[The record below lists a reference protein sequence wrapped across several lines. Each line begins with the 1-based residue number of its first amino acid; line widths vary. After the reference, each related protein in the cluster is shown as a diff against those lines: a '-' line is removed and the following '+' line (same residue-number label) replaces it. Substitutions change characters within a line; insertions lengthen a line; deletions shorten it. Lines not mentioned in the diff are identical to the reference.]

1 MAGYADE
8 LSVKLTAQDE
18 MSARLKGVRKELKD
32 TERAMAAARKELDNT
47 GSPQAAAELRKL
59 ETQYDRLTDSQRD
72 LAKSSSQVKRDLDQ
86 IRAKAGQSATVAS
99 RLGSAWTKTASI
111 FQNKVVAGISA
122 VGIALAGRQ
131 AIRQF
136 AEAEKMQASLQ
147 FAYSKFPAIA
157 DVSIDR
163 MQALNTAIMNRT
175 GADDDALAAAEANLA
190 MYKLTGTQISALIP
204 LVNDYA
210 VRTGS
215 DVVDSASTVGKALMG
230 NARAL
235 KTLGIDFKA
244 TGDRS
249 LDLARLMDALREKVG
264 GAGDAFGKTG
274 GGQLAIA
281 EQNFGNLQETLGGTL
296 VPALQAV
303 VTVAKPVSET
313 FAAMPEPVR
322 ATSVGVVA
330 LGTAALIATPR
341 IVAMNTALS
350 AQGGILGVGKKAK
363 GAALGVAA
371 VATAVTALNAAM
383 KKDESGNIFTTE
395 SAYAADEYGRALR
408 DIIQPGWGQS
418 VANVLAGITDAA
430 VPHNTALDDATNVM
444 GGLDQK
450 LVDLVTSGKGD
461 EARRMFDDLASG
473 ASKWG
478 ATVDE
483 VKDMLPGYA
492 AALGSTADAA
502 GDLANEQ
509 GRAAGSANRL
519 NRALTRL
526 DKTIARREAVRAY
539 KKALADFVAKPSAE
553 AGDALSSAMSGA
565 AKSFRDPE
573 RRAKFV
579 KTSVEDIRDAVNDS
593 ALSSGIKT
601 QIKSPLQESYQEAL
615 KLLGTLEAIARVQ
628 ASSIGNKLK
637 DPRLLR
643 ANGGPVFGPGTG
655 TSDSIP
661 AMLSNG
667 EYVIRSAAASRIG
680 VDTLNRLNHAD
691 RIPVLPSIVNAPSIT
706 LPAAQIGRDA
716 PLVGHMEVHAMGQ
729 VDVELALLRTHRQAE
744 RDRRTRTAGTR

>member
-8 LSVKLTAQDE
+8 LSVKLSAQDE

-32 TERAMAAARKELDNT
+32 TEKAMAAARRELDNT
-47 GSPQAAAELRKL
+47 GAPEAAAELRRL
-59 ETQYDRLTDSQRD
+59 ETQYDQLADSQRQ

-122 VGIALAGRQ
+122 VGVALAGRQ

-147 FAYSKFPAIA
+147 FAYSKFPQIA
-157 DVSIDR
+157 DVAIGKFEE
-163 MQALNTAIMNRT
+163 LNTALMNAT

-190 MYKLTGTQISALIP
+190 MYKLTGTQITALIP

-210 VRTGS
+210 IRTGS
-215 DVVDSASTVGKALMG
+215 DVVESAGVVGKALMG

-235 KTLGIDFKA
+235 KSLGIDFKA

-249 LDLARLMDALREKVG
+249 KDLASLMDALREKVG
-264 GAGDAFGKTG
+264 GAGDAFGDTG
-274 GGQLAIA
+274 GGQLAVA

-322 ATSVGVVA
+322 ATGVGVVA

-350 AQGGILGVGKKAK
+350 SQGGILGVGKRAR
-363 GAALGVAA
+363 GAAAGVAA
-371 VATAVTALNAAM
+371 VTTAVVALNAAM
-383 KKDESGNIFTTE
+383 KKDDSGNVLTTE

-408 DIIQPGWGQS
+408 DIVQPGWGQS
-418 VANVLAGITDAA
+418 LANVLAGITDAV
-430 VPHNTALDDATNVM
+430 VPHNTALDDATTVM
-444 GGLDQK
+444 TGLDRK
-450 LVDLVTSGKGD
+450 LVDLVTAGKGD
-461 EARRMFDDLASG
+461 EAKRLFDDLASG
-473 ASKWG
+473 ASSWG
-478 ATVDE
+478 ATVSE
-483 VKDMLPGYA
+483 VKDLLPGYA

-519 NRALTRL
+519 NRALSRL

-539 KKALADFVAKPSAE
+539 RKALADFVAKPSVE
-553 AGDALSSAMSGA
+553 AGDALASAMSGA
-565 AKSFRDPE
+565 AKTFRDPE

-579 KTSVEDIRDAVNDS
+579 KTAVGDIRDAVNDS
-593 ALSSGIKT
+593 SLSSGIKS
-601 QIKSPLQESYQEAL
+601 QIKSPLQESLVEARN
-615 KLLGTLEAIARVQ
+615 LLSTLRSIALVK
-628 ASSIGNKLK
+628 ASGVGNKLN
-637 DPRLLR
+637 
-643 ANGGPVFGPGTG
+643 AMGFATGGLVTGPGTG

-661 AMLSNG
+661 ARLSRG
-667 EYVIRSAAASRIG
+667 EFVIRERAVSALG
-680 VDTLNRLNHAD
+680 VDTLNRLNQAD
-691 RIPVLPSIVNAPSIT
+691 RVPVLPSIVNAPSIT
-706 LPAAQIGRDA
+706 LPASTVGRDA
-716 PLVGHMEVHAMGQ
+716 PLVGHMEVHATSQ